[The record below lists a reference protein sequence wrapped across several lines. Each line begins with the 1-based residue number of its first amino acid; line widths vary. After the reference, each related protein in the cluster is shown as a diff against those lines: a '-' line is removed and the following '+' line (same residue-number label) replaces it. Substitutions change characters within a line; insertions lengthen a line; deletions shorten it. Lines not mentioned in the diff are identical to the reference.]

1 MPLLIRPKLSRD
13 VKRPGDSVFNRV
25 SETVDL
31 SSRKIVRVPVTKVVK
46 FTVAAVALGFFMLGF
61 VTAPTN
67 TSLAKSSQE
76 ERQELEAQL
85 TELEKQIDQYEDQIV
100 SYQKQEKNLTGEIGG
115 LISKI
120 AKLNLQIKA
129 INLSLTQLDAKIAD
143 TRSDIKTTEGSIDT
157 NKQAL
162 AQLMRNVYVAD
173 RASILEI
180 FLANPKLSDFF
191 TDVNNI
197 GVLQDNLRVT
207 IGRITDLKT
216 QLEDQHEQLSLA
228 RADTAT
234 LKEYQAAQKKETEV
248 AQKEKQ
254 TLLVA
259 TKGQQKKVSELAQK
273 TREEALKIRNRLFEL
288 LGGGEMTFQ
297 EAYDLAKIAA
307 GATSIR
313 PAFLLAVLDRE
324 SALGRNVGRCTY
336 KTAMSPKDQVVFLE
350 ITRELSISPDSVTVS
365 CPNADGIYGGAMGPA
380 QFIPTT
386 WQLYKNKVSGLT
398 GRRPPSPWNNADAF
412 SAAALYLKDAG
423 AGSNERTAAAR
434 YYCGSR
440 WNRYV
445 CLNVYGRKVVEQ
457 ANRFQRDIDIL
468 TSSSAS
474 SMQSGDFVSLLPPG
488 F

>member
-1 MPLLIRPKLSRD
+1 
-13 VKRPGDSVFNRV
+13 VKRPGDSVFGRV
-25 SETVDL
+25 SEFVDL
-31 SSRKIVRVPVTKVVK
+31 SSRKVVRVPVTKAVK
-46 FTVAAVALGFFMLGF
+46 FAVAAVALGFFMLGF
-61 VTAPTN
+61 ATAPTN

-85 TELEKQIDQYEDQIV
+85 SELEKQIDQYEEQIV
-100 SYQKQEKNLTGEIGG
+100 SYQKQEKNLTGEISG
-115 LISKI
+115 LNAKI

-129 INLSLTQLDAKIAD
+129 INLSLAQLDTKIAD
-143 TRSDIKTTEGSIDT
+143 TRSDIKTTEESIDT

-173 RASILEI
+173 RTSLLEI
-180 FLANPKLSDFF
+180 FLANPRLSDFF

-234 LKEYQAAQKKETEV
+234 LKEYQAAQKRETET

-259 TKGQQKKVSELAQK
+259 KKEEKKKVSELAQK

-307 GATSIR
+307 GATGIR

-350 ITRELSISPDSVTVS
+350 LVKELNISPDSVTVS

-386 WQLYKNKVSGLT
+386 WQLYKNKISALT

-457 ANRFQRDIDIL
+457 ANRFQKDIEVL
-468 TSSSAS
+468 TSANASAG
-474 SMQSGDFVSLLPPG
+474 QNGFVSLDTP
-488 F
+488 